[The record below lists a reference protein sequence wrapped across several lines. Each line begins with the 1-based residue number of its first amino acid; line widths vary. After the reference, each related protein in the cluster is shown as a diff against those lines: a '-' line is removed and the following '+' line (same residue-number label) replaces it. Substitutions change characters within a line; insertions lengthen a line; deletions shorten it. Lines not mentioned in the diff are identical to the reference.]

1 MLKEERHQIILNE
14 VRIHNRVLLTD
25 IADLLNVSA
34 DTIRRDIKVLH
45 DDKKLKKVHG
55 GAISLGFNNY
65 NGVVNNIYSLD
76 KKTQI
81 AKKAI
86 QLLKD
91 GQVVLISGGT
101 TNVEIAKLIPPRL
114 KLTCFT
120 PSLQVAIQMLNK
132 PHIETIFIGGKL
144 SNNSQI
150 TVGGVAISM
159 LSQIKSDIC
168 FLGTNSID
176 LEEGITEF
184 DWEIVQIKKA
194 MIKASKKIVSP
205 SISEKLNSVQRY
217 KICQIEDI
225 DILIT
230 ELEPSD
236 EKLRKFANKKITI
249 L

>member
-14 VRIHNRVLLTD
+14 VRIHNRVLLTNL
-25 IADLLNVSA
+25 AELLDVSL

-45 DDKKLKKVHG
+45 DAKKLKKVHG

-65 NGVVNNIYSLD
+65 NAVVHDIYALD
-76 KKTQI
+76 SKKHI

-91 GQVVLISGGT
+91 GQVILLSGGT
-101 TNVEIAKLIPPRL
+101 TNVEVAKLIPPRL
-114 KLTCFT
+114 QLTCFT

-150 TVGGVAISM
+150 TVGGLAINT
-159 LSQIKSDIC
+159 LSQIKADIC
-168 FLGTNSID
+168 FLGTNSINSS
-176 LEEGITEF
+176 EGITEF
-184 DWEIVQIKKA
+184 DWEIVQMKKA

-205 SISEKLNSVQRY
+205 SISEKLNSSKRY
-217 KICQIEDI
+217 KICEIEDI

-230 ELEPSD
+230 ELNPTD
-236 EKLRKFANKKITI
+236 VKLKEFANKNIS
-249 L
+249 LL